1 MSISYVKLP
10 RDIVQVSGAD
20 ARSFLQGL
28 ISQDIDKVGPDLSA
42 YGTLLTPQGK
52 YLHDFIIAQQNDH
65 LLLDCE
71 HGRGE
76 DLASRLSRFKL
87 RADVQLEH
95 RDDDAVFVV
104 FGRGAPEALDLESR
118 TTATRTHGRIVAMV
132 DPRTA
137 DLGCRLIGPPGD
149 IEALLTD
156 RDIPEISPDAYDRLR
171 ISLQVPDGSRD
182 LEIEKSILLESNID
196 TLNGIDWN
204 KGCYMGQELTARTKY
219 RGLVKRGLVA
229 FRSGTEPAQ
238 PGDPVLAGDKV
249 VGEVRSTSGDLL
261 LASVRLD
268 ALENGT
274 PPLETAGKP
283 LSRLS

>member
-1 MSISYVKLP
+1 MSVSYVKLP
-10 RDIVQVSGAD
+10 RDIVQVSGTD

-28 ISQDIDKVGPDLSA
+28 ISQDIDKVSPDLSA

-76 DLASRLSRFKL
+76 DLATRLSRFKL
-87 RADVQLEH
+87 RADVQLELL
-95 RDDDAVFVV
+95 DDHAVFAV
-104 FGRGAPEALDLESR
+104 FGPEAPERLGLESR
-118 TTATRTHGRIVAMV
+118 AATTQTHGSVVAMI

-137 DLGCRLIGPPGD
+137 ELGGRLIGPAED
-149 IEALLTD
+149 IEELLTD
-156 RDIPEISPDAYDRLR
+156 RDISESSPDAYHRLR

-229 FRSGTEPAQ
+229 FRSDTESVQ
-238 PGDPVLAGDKV
+238 PGDPVLAGEKV

-268 ALENGT
+268 AIETGT
-274 PPLETAGKP
+274 GLLAAAGKP
-283 LSRLS
+283 LRRLS